1 MSKVL
6 TSIGAVLSIASETTA
21 GQRPTTGY
29 KHIPQ
34 VTEMTEIDL
43 DPDTIE
49 TTSFDNLRYK
59 SSVAGLIDTSALQS
73 LTVNATKNEDAE
85 TVWDAAAQKYATDGT
100 GYWLQVAIRDKDDAV
115 FIPIAPVETGAYNLV
130 VNDVVTIALKYTI
143 TGDLEFAAKV
153 EPDAA

>member
-6 TSIGAVLSIASETTA
+6 TSIGAVLSIAPETTA

-100 GYWLQVAIRDKDDAV
+100 GYWLQVAIRD
-115 FIPIAPVETGAYNLV
+115 
-130 VNDVVTIALKYTI
+130 
-143 TGDLEFAAKV
+143 
-153 EPDAA
+153 

>member
-6 TSIGAVLSIASETTA
+6 TSIGAVLSIAPETVA
-21 GQRPTTGY
+21 GTRPTTGY

-34 VTEMTEIDL
+34 VTQMTEIDL
-43 DPDTIE
+43 DPDVLE

-85 TVWDAAAQKYATDGT
+85 NVWDAAAKKYAEDGT
-100 GYWLQVAIRDKDDAV
+100 GYWLQVAIRDKEDAV
-115 FIPIAPVETGAYNLV
+115 YIPIAPVETGAYNLE

-153 EPDAA
+153 APTTD

>member
-6 TSIGAVLSIASETTA
+6 TSIGAVLSIAPETTA

-85 TVWDAAAQKYATDGT
+85 TVWDAAAQNYATNGT

-115 FIPIAPVETGAYNLV
+115 FIPIAPVATGAYNLV

-153 EPDAA
+153 APDAA